1 MEEAD
6 GGRSPLAEEK
16 SELRRRMRE
25 LRASLGEEHRGRLG
39 GLIEDRLAEL
49 PEFRTARCV
58 LLFYSFGSEVPTSG
72 LIRRTAQEGKRALLP
87 YLEGQALEAAEV
99 SPDEELIP
107 TRYGPKEPGRRVP
120 VDPEE
125 VDLVVTP
132 GLAFD
137 RRGHRLGYGRGY
149 YDGFL
154 GRLRGDAL
162 RAGIAF
168 GLQVVD
174 EVPAGPGDER
184 VHVIVTEDETIDCR

>member
-25 LRASLGEEHRGRLG
+25 LRASLSEEHRGRLG
-39 GLIEDRLAEL
+39 GLIEDRVGAL
-49 PEFRTARCV
+49 PEFGTARCV

-72 LIRRTAQEGKRALLP
+72 LIRRTAQAGKRVLLP

-99 SPDEELIP
+99 SSDEELIP
-107 TRYGPKEPGRRVP
+107 TRYGPKEPGRRVS
-120 VDPEE
+120 VDPED